1 MKKILSILLI
11 LALALSLGLPAL
23 AEGNRPEKP
32 LLVVS
37 GTATVSLVADLASIE
52 VGAQTRG
59 QSVSEAHQAN
69 AAIMESVIA
78 ELGKLGIDKKDIR
91 TTQYNVY
98 FEPDYSLMSAA
109 GQPQS
114 GNYTVTNMLNITIRD
129 ISRVSAAIDTA
140 AKAGANNVYSLMFQ
154 STGQAEAYKEA
165 LEKAVADSRE
175 KAQVLANAAGNALGR
190 IVKVESGEYYGGPYQ
205 YYTGGDVAAEAAK
218 ATPILSGDVSVSAT
232 VTLTFELD

>member
-1 MKKILSILLI
+1 MKKTLGILLI
-11 LALALSLGLPAL
+11 LALVLTLGLPAL
-23 AEGNRPEKP
+23 AEGNLPAKP
-32 LLVVS
+32 QLVVN
-37 GTATVSLVADLASIE
+37 GTATVSLEADLASIE

-78 ELGKLGIDKKDIR
+78 ELARLGIDKKDIR

-114 GNYTVTNMLNITIRD
+114 GNYTVTNMLSITIRD
-129 ISRVSAAIDTA
+129 ISQVSVAIDTA

-154 STGQAEAYKEA
+154 STKSGEAYKEA
-165 LEKAVADSRE
+165 LEKAVADGKE
-175 KAQVLANAAGNALGR
+175 KAQVLAAAAGNTLGG
-190 IVKVESGEYYGGPYQ
+190 IVKVASGESYGGPYAS
-205 YYTGGDVAAEAAK
+205 YMGDYTGAGAEK